1 MDIHDWPS
9 AKALAPL
16 YRELKQLDL
25 LEHVAELEAFG
36 FTVLPPETV
45 GPTEQHAS
53 IRDAL
58 VKVACTR
65 RQCDEAAL
73 AEVFVDGQEL
83 MRFMLWDDPLFEP
96 IMVHPAALGLI
107 QYLLGTNCILS
118 LCDGWLKGKGE
129 ARTGV
134 HCDWAQF
141 EMPTFPPE
149 PYTANFNYLLTD
161 YSKDDGAL
169 GFVPGSHRWRRW
181 PSPEEAEYWTDRM
194 QPVEAPMGSM
204 IIWGDHTWHGSYPRK
219 TEGLRLMMLGTYC
232 RSHMQTQEPFR
243 QTVTQEALDRNPVRF
258 GRLMDVSG
266 GFPFGKS
273 PPRPPKPQDKPA
285 RQPESPT
292 GYISLFDK
300 EPAAGAIKLRPQTD
314 FDAYDKEFAELIAKR
329 GAKIQFPDMYRAPPR
344 KADST

>member
-1 MDIHDWPS
+1 
-9 AKALAPL
+9 
-16 YRELKQLDL
+16 
-25 LEHVAELEAFG
+25 
-36 FTVLPPETV
+36 
-45 GPTEQHAS
+45 
-53 IRDAL
+53 
-58 VKVACTR
+58 
-65 RQCDEAAL
+65 
-73 AEVFVDGQEL
+73 
-83 MRFMLWDDPLFEP
+83 
-96 IMVHPAALGLI
+96 
-107 QYLLGTNCILS
+107 
-118 LCDGWLKGKGE
+118 
-129 ARTGV
+129 
-134 HCDWAQF
+134 
-141 EMPTFPPE
+141 
-149 PYTANFNYLLTD
+149 
-161 YSKDDGAL
+161 
-169 GFVPGSHRWRRW
+169 
-181 PSPEEAEYWTDRM
+181 M

-204 IIWGDHTWHGSYPRK
+204 IIWGDHTWHGSYPRT

-243 QTVTQEALDRNPVRF
+243 QTVTQEALDRNPIRF
-258 GRLMDVSG
+258 GRLMDVAG